1 MKGILVILDGLGDLA
16 YKQLDGKSPLEKA
29 EMPNLS
35 FLTNRGEM
43 GFMYPVRP
51 GFIPESDEAIM
62 SLFGNSFDS
71 SSRGQLE
78 AVGAGIKLTRGDLA
92 LRTNFATIDSYD
104 KGVIIDRRVGRTLTT
119 KEAGELAKEIN
130 KKVKLNCKFIFKP
143 TIQHRG
149 VLVLKG
155 GFSDNITDNDITYYQ
170 NGRINMADKIEPC
183 KPLDETDNAQYTAN
197 ILNEFLMK
205 SYGVLDKHRINEI
218 RRKKGL
224 LPANYILTRSG
235 GIENSQLNIYKNWIS
250 IAYMPLEI
258 GFSKLS
264 GMNVFTFDY
273 PKSKKNDIYENLYEG
288 LREVCRFSSRI
299 LEKNYQKADYA
310 YIHIKETDIPGHDN
324 RPLDKIRMLEYI
336 DKTLFKFLVNF
347 APSKKIHV
355 VITGDHSTP
364 CILKS
369 HSADPVPVLWY
380 NCSLPKQ
387 NKKFCEKNARLGK
400 LGRIEG
406 KDLLKKVGF
415 DSK

>member
-1 MKGILVILDGLGDLA
+1 MRGILIILDGLGDLA
-16 YKQLDGKSPLEKA
+16 YKQLDEKSPLEKA
-29 EMPNLS
+29 DMPNLG
-35 FLTNRGEM
+35 FLANRGEM

-62 SLFGNSFDS
+62 SIFGNSLTS

-92 LRTNFATIDSYD
+92 LRINFATIDSYEN
-104 KGVIIDRRVGRTLTT
+104 GNIIDRRVGRTLTT
-119 KEAGELAKEIN
+119 REAEELAKAIN
-130 KKVKLNCKFIFKP
+130 KIKLNCKFIFKP

-155 GFSDNITDNDITYYQ
+155 GFSDNITNNDITYYQ
-170 NGRINMADKIEPC
+170 EGKINIINKIEPC
-183 KPLDETDNAQYTAN
+183 KPLDETDSAQYTAN
-197 ILNEFLMK
+197 ILNEFLVK
-205 SYGVLDKHRINEI
+205 SYEVLDKHKINES

-235 GIENSQLNIYKNWIS
+235 GIENPKLNSYKNWIS

-258 GFSKLS
+258 GFSNLS
-264 GMNVFTFDY
+264 GMNSFSFNY
-273 PKSKKNDIYENLYEG
+273 PKYKKGDIYENLYEG
-288 LREVCRFSSRI
+288 LREVCKFSSKV
-299 LEKNYQKADYA
+299 LEKNYKKTDYA
-310 YIHIKETDIPGHDN
+310 YIHIKETDVPGHDN
-324 RPLDKIRMLEYI
+324 RPLEKIKMLEYI

-347 APSKKIHV
+347 APSKKINIV
-355 VITGDHSTP
+355 VTGDHSTP

-380 NCSLPKQ
+380 NCSLPRQ
-387 NKKFCEKNARLGK
+387 NKKFCEKNARLGA

-415 DSK
+415 DTK